1 MHIPV
6 LLKEVIENLNP
17 KSGENFID
25 ATLDGGGHARVILEK
40 NAPDGKLLGIDWDG
54 KLVELFKNSLTENNL
69 SRSVLVNDSYVN
81 ISEIIERENFKNI
94 AGILFDLGMSN
105 WHIEESGRGF
115 SFLRDEP
122 IDMRFDPLANS
133 LTAREVVNGYSREDL
148 IGILKDYGEE
158 RFAIGIAD
166 GIMNARKQKSI
177 NTTIE
182 LVEIIKNAVPFWY
195 RRGKRHFATKSFQA
209 IRIEVN
215 GEIENIKKSLVQA
228 IKVLQSGG
236 RLAVI
241 TFHSLEDRT
250 VKNLFKEA
258 VKEGTIELVHKK
270 PIVPTL
276 IEITANPKAR
286 SAKLRTI
293 QKI

>member
-1 MHIPV
+1 M
-6 LLKEVIENLNP
+6 
-17 KSGENFID
+17 
-25 ATLDGGGHARVILEK
+25 
-40 NAPDGKLLGIDWDG
+40 
-54 KLVELFKNSLTENNL
+54 
-69 SRSVLVNDSYVN
+69 LVNDSYVN